1 MKKGL
6 IVAAAGCLGALAAM
20 PASAGDFDWLDLKGS
35 LGQAGGHKRYVPPLA
50 NPLFN
55 ETPYITTELRAI
67 YIHQDI
73 PNSFLTGGGNID
85 LGAAEVR
92 IALTDRLGFIA
103 SKDGYA
109 DLHFNSGL
117 RDESGF
123 ANISLGFKYAV
134 ISDPASNAIL
144 TVGAEYEPPTGN
156 LRTTGISLQGRGDGF
171 VDLFV
176 TGAKAFGPLGLQASL
191 GTNLALDGA
200 HDTSMFHWSLHADYE
215 VLPGIWPM
223 VELNGFSVIDKGS
236 RNAAFNFEG
245 TDLVNFGAGRAGTV
259 VTAAVGFRARLLENV
274 LLGFGYERPITDRE
288 DLLNWRIYGD
298 LVIRY

>member
-1 MKKGL
+1 MKHWAWMPL
-6 IVAAAGCLGALAAM
+6 AGCLVMASVPAL
-20 PASAGDFDWLDLKGS
+20 AGDFDWLDLKGS
-35 LGQAGGHKRYVPPLA
+35 LGTAGGHKRYVPPLS

-55 ETPYITTELRAI
+55 ETPYVTTELRAI
-67 YIHQDI
+67 YLHQDI

-85 LGAAEVR
+85 VGAAEIR

-109 DLHFNSGL
+109 DLHFKSGL

-123 ANISLGFKYAV
+123 ANISLGLKYAV
-134 ISDPASNAIL
+134 FSDPASDTIL

-176 TGAKAFGPLGLQASL
+176 TGAKAFGPLGFQASI

-200 HDTSMFHWSLHADYE
+200 HDSSMLHWSLHADYE
-215 VLPGIWPM
+215 ILPGIWPL
-223 VELNGFSVIDKGS
+223 VEMNGFSVIDKGS

-259 VTAAVGFRARLLENV
+259 MTAALGVRARLFENV
-274 LLGFGYERPITDRE
+274 LLGFGYEKSISDRE
-288 DLLNWRIYGD
+288 DLFNWRVYGD